1 MIALSI
7 SLHQKVIVVMA
18 YFFDFQFVLQPLI
31 LGSCIFVLNIKNK
44 VGKYKNFSG
53 TPCQMTV
60 VKKI

>member
-31 LGSCIFVLNIKNK
+31 LCCCIFVLNIKNIK
-44 VGKYKNFSG
+44 WENIKFFVEED
-53 TPCQMTV
+53 PV
-60 VKKI
+60 R

>member
-31 LGSCIFVLNIKNK
+31 LGSCIFVLNIKNIK
-44 VGKYKNFSG
+44 WENI
-53 TPCQMTV
+53 
-60 VKKI
+60 KILVEHPVR